1 MGSDF
6 KTKIVKE
13 ITLGEAGYFFE
24 QKNNNELTQKE
35 IKAHVGFT
43 NLIQK

>member
-24 QKNNNELTQKE
+24 QKNNKDLMQKE
-35 IKAHVGFT
+35 IKAPVGFT

>member
-13 ITLGEAGYFFE
+13 ITLGEAGYIFE
-24 QKNNNELTQKE
+24 QKNNKDLMQKE
-35 IKAHVGFT
+35 IKALV
-43 NLIQK
+43 IQK